1 MKTVLELRD
10 ELKASREAAFEALE
24 NSAMLE
30 ASWHDAPAE
39 GEGELGWS
47 PYDVAQHMVYG
58 EWFMIDGLAR
68 MCIELI
74 NADASRSMQLAADEA
89 AVFWAR
95 LEREQKGAL
104 ELPGPRE
111 TAAALRSI
119 GEKLDPVLEFL
130 TDADLAKTAIGP
142 RGPRSIGER
151 LQSAPNHTWEHVK
164 QLQDIQG

>member
-10 ELKASREAAFEALE
+10 ELKASREAACQALE
-24 NSAMLE
+24 NAPALE
-30 ASWHDAPAE
+30 ASWHDTPAE
-39 GEGELGWS
+39 GEGEAGWS

-74 NADASRSMQLAADEA
+74 EGEAGRSMQQASDEA

-95 LEREQKGAL
+95 FEREQKGAL

-119 GEKLDPVLEFL
+119 GGKLDPILVFL
-130 TDADLAKTAIGP
+130 SDNDLAKTATGP

>member
-10 ELKASREAAFEALE
+10 ELKTSREAACQALE
-24 NSAMLE
+24 SSPALE
-30 ASWHDAPAE
+30 ASWHDTPSE

-58 EWFMIDGLAR
+58 EWFMIDGLSR
-68 MCIELI
+68 MCVELI
-74 NADASRSMQLAADEA
+74 DAEAGRSMQQASDEA

-95 LEREQKGAL
+95 VGREQKGAL

-119 GEKLDPVLEFL
+119 GAKLDPILEFL
-130 TDADLAKTAIGP
+130 TDADLSKTAMGP

-151 LQSAPNHTWEHVK
+151 LQSAPNHTWEHVN
-164 QLQDIQG
+164 QLKEIQG